1 MKLGEKIKYLRKS
14 KGISQE
20 ELATMLKINR
30 NFLSRIET
38 GKSDPNAGILKSIA
52 QIFNVDLNSLLDIN
66 NSEEQ
71 GIDKIKYITENCK
84 YLQDKDLEFIVRRER
99 FYGEVKRSFYIGEK
113 KESDIKANYENGIL
127 TISFPKEEAPKKEIP
142 NITIK

>member
-38 GKSDPNAGILKSIA
+38 GKSDPNAGIL
-52 QIFNVDLNSLLDIN
+52 NSLLDIN

-84 YLQDKDLEFIVRRER
+84 YLQDKDLEFIVRIMSVMREE
-99 FYGEVKRSFYIGEK
+99 YVKINT
-113 KESDIKANYENGIL
+113 DVD
-127 TISFPKEEAPKKEIP
+127 
-142 NITIK
+142 

>member
-84 YLQDKDLEFIVRRER
+84 YLQDKDLEFIVRIMSVMREGR
-99 FYGEVKRSFYIGEK
+99 ICKNKYRHRLRMIFLSFFLYTLI
-113 KESDIKANYENGIL
+113 
-127 TISFPKEEAPKKEIP
+127 
-142 NITIK
+142 

>member
-38 GKSDPNAGILKSIA
+38 GKSDPNVGILKSIA

-84 YLQDKDLEFIVRRER
+84 YLQDKDLEIIVRIMSVMREE
-99 FYGEVKRSFYIGEK
+99 YVKINT
-113 KESDIKANYENGIL
+113 DID
-127 TISFPKEEAPKKEIP
+127 
-142 NITIK
+142 

>member
-84 YLQDKDLEFIVRRER
+84 YLQDKDLEFIVRIMSVTREE
-99 FYGEVKRSFYIGEK
+99 YVKINT
-113 KESDIKANYENGIL
+113 DID
-127 TISFPKEEAPKKEIP
+127 
-142 NITIK
+142 

>member
-71 GIDKIKYITENCK
+71 GIDKIKYITEKMEEKTN
-84 YLQDKDLEFIVRRER
+84 V
-99 FYGEVKRSFYIGEK
+99 K
-113 KESDIKANYENGIL
+113 KELIIYARLYHYVFCNSCYH
-127 TISFPKEEAPKKEIP
+127 TIF
-142 NITIK
+142 

>member
-52 QIFNVDLNSLLDIN
+52 KLFNVDLNSLLDIN
-66 NSEEQ
+66 DADIENSN
-71 GIDKIKYITENCK
+71 KIKYIVENCK
-84 YLQDKDLEFIVRRER
+84 YLNEKDLDFIVRIMTVMREE
-99 FYGEVKRSFYIGEK
+99 YVKI
-113 KESDIKANYENGIL
+113 N
-127 TISFPKEEAPKKEIP
+127 T
-142 NITIK
+142 NID